1 MAIYVGP
8 AFIVIYY
15 DELATTLKDKVEMGL
30 TKEPIKLPFG
40 KDVNLPKAK
49 E

>member
-8 AFIVIYY
+8 TLNVICY

-30 TKEPIKLPFG
+30 TKEPIELPS
-40 KDVNLPKAK
+40 KEDVNLPMAK